1 MLTPIAMLALGLT
14 IPATS
19 FLSGIFGMAG
29 GIVLLAVLLAF
40 LDVAPAMVLF
50 GATQLAANGW
60 RTWIWRDHVKWPL
73 VGQFLATAVAMFAL
87 LKLISFVPN
96 KAIVYIGLG
105 LMPFI
110 ANALP
115 KSLTPDITRPGAAY
129 FCGAVITFLNLVAG
143 VAGSILDVFYQ
154 KSGLDRREVVATKA
168 AKQSAGHFMR
178 ILYFGSLASMTTAA
192 LPLWTYVAAIALAMA
207 GTQAAAR
214 VLEGMS
220 NDQFRVWSWRIIA
233 TVSLISLARGLWLL
247 AQGG

>member
-1 MLTPIAMLALGLT
+1 MLTPVALATLALA

-19 FLSGIFGMAG
+19 FLSGVFGMAG

-50 GATQLAANGW
+50 GVTQVAANGW
-60 RTWIWRDHVKWPL
+60 RMWLWRAHVKWRL
-73 VGQFLATAVAMFAL
+73 VGEFLITAMITFAI

-96 KAIVYIGLG
+96 KAMVYIGLG
-105 LMPFI
+105 ILPFI

-115 KSLTPDITRPGAAY
+115 KSMTPDITRPGAAY
-129 FCGAVITFLNLVAG
+129 LCGAVITFLNLVAG

-168 AKQSAGHFMR
+168 AKQSAGHLMR
-178 ILYFGSLASMTTAA
+178 VFYFGSLAGVAEGG
-192 LPLWTYVAAIALAMA
+192 LPAWVFVAAIALAMT
-207 GTQAAAR
+207 GTTLAAH

-220 NDQFRVWSWRIIA
+220 NESFRHWSWRVIA
-233 TVSLISLARGLWLL
+233 TVSGISILRGLWLL
-247 AQGG
+247 WQD